1 MKPYLKNKLCTVTIS
16 LLMLCLGAHNV
27 YSQEKAAD
35 DLYDL
40 SLEEL
45 MEMQVSVG
53 SKTVRNIDQAP
64 GAVTII
70 TKEQIMQTNAR
81 SLRDILNVFVPGMD
95 VTPAYFNSGNTI
107 SEGIY
112 ARGIL
117 SDFNQQILILFNGE
131 NKFNESTF
139 GSPYPGMEFTL
150 ENVERVEINSS
161 PSPLLGGSALTTIN
175 VVTKEQ
181 YTEGVE
187 TMLNVGLN
195 ADDGFQ
201 SKRLTV
207 NLGKTVNSWHVGSS
221 LQFYN
226 DRGQVFTQSPDS
238 ILNASGTLRDGTPN
252 AGNFTINIK
261 SPNDIVEIGSWYKV
275 VKRDAF
281 LSNLSLS
288 QSADL
293 YYFQSQVFHNYAK
306 VKLTQ
311 SLDASVGFSTYGL
324 DNTFNLNEP
333 IPVGVNQ
340 RINVPSR
347 NEIKNYNAYGQL
359 NYLKEFSLAG
369 NHILFAGGKI
379 ERESQSDHKTSQLND
394 RNEFVDV
401 TQQRKDDFG
410 IDLPD
415 GERSIYAV
423 FAEDNWEIT
432 KQISLL
438 AGLRFDNYK
447 NFNDKN
453 ISAFNPRLA
462 VSYISH
468 NKFIVKALYATAV
481 RPPSNYE
488 LTGNNFLPLL
498 YGNNSLTFEELTT
511 YELNFIYKDTKLRA
525 SVNPYSAQFRNKIS
539 YVASAIDTT
548 ISVASNSGKVEVF
561 GVEASV
567 QYTLSE
573 SNYFFINTAVISS
586 KNTVSNTKT
595 FFVSDRYLS
604 GGFNG
609 NWKKVNVNIN
619 AYYRGKRE
627 LPSQLVQNKQK
638 AAAEH
643 IVTNLSLRYAISKS
657 VEFYCLAE
665 NLFGKENFIPLS
677 RDGLFVPLRGRTLNI
692 GYRFSF

>member
-1 MKPYLKNKLCTVTIS
+1 MKPYLKNKLCAVALS
-16 LLMLCLGAHNV
+16 LLVLGLATRTA
-27 YSQEKAAD
+27 YSQEEVAD

-64 GAVTII
+64 GAITII
-70 TKEQIMQTNAR
+70 TKEQIRQTNAR
-81 SLRDILNVFVPGMD
+81 SLRDILNVFVPGVD
-95 VTPAYFNSGNTI
+95 VTPAYFNSGSMVNE
-107 SEGIY
+107 SIY

-150 ENVERVEINSS
+150 ENVERIEINSS

-187 TMLNVGLN
+187 TMLNVGFN

-207 NLGKTVNSWHVGSS
+207 NLGKTINSWHIGSS
-221 LQFYN
+221 LQLYN
-226 DRGQVFTQSPDS
+226 DKGQVFRQSPDS
-238 ILNASGTLRDGTPN
+238 ILNATGALRDGTPN
-252 AGNFTINIK
+252 ASNFTINIK
-261 SPNDIVEIGSWYKV
+261 SPNDKVEIGSWYKI

-281 LSNLSLS
+281 LSNLSPS

-293 YYFQSQVFHNYAK
+293 YYFQSEVFHSYAK
-306 VKLTQ
+306 VKLTKG
-311 SLDASVGFSTYGL
+311 LDASIGFSKYGL
-324 DNTFNLNEP
+324 DNTFNLTEL

-347 NEIKNYNAYGQL
+347 TEIENYNAYAQL

-379 ERESQSDHKTSQLND
+379 EREGQSDHKTSQLND

-415 GERSIYAV
+415 GDRSIYSA

-432 KQISLL
+432 KQVSLL
-438 AGLRFDNYK
+438 AGFRFDNYK

-453 ISAFNPRLA
+453 IIAINPRVA
-462 VSYISH
+462 VSYIPH
-468 NKFIVKALYATAV
+468 KKFIVKALYATAV

-488 LTGNNFLPLL
+488 LTGNNFLPFL
-498 YGNNSLTFEELTT
+498 YGNNSLTFEELST
-511 YELNFIYKDTKLRA
+511 YELNFIYKGNKLRA
-525 SVNPYSAQFRNKIS
+525 SINPYSANFKNKIS
-539 YVASAIDTT
+539 YVESALDTT

-561 GVEASV
+561 GVEASL

-573 SNYFFINTAVISS
+573 NNYVFINTTFFSS
-586 KNTVSNTKT
+586 KNTVLGTKT
-595 FFVSDRYLS
+595 FFVPDQYIS

-609 NWKKVNVNIN
+609 AWKKLNVNIN
-619 AYYRGKRE
+619 TYYRGKRE
-627 LPSQLVQNKQK
+627 LPNQLVQNKLK
-638 AAAEH
+638 ASASQL
-643 IVTNLSLRYAISKS
+643 VTNLSLLYSIRKNI
-657 VEFYCLAE
+657 EFYCLVE
-665 NLFGKENFIPLS
+665 NVFDKENFIPLS
-677 RDGLFVPLRGRTLNI
+677 RDGLFVPLRGRTFNI

>member
-1 MKPYLKNKLCTVTIS
+1 MKTILKNRLQIVAIAMLMMTIVT
-16 LLMLCLGAHNV
+16 NV
-27 YSQEKAAD
+27 AYSQEQATD

-45 MEMQVSVG
+45 MELQVSVG

-64 GAVTII
+64 GAITIV
-70 TKEQIMQTNAR
+70 TKEQIRQTNAR
-81 SLRDILNVFVPGMD
+81 SLRDVLNVFVPGLD
-95 VTPAYFNSGNTI
+95 VTPAYFNSGSMV
-107 SEGIY
+107 SESVY
-112 ARGIL
+112 ARGVL

-187 TMLNVGLN
+187 TMLNIGLN
-195 ADDGFQ
+195 AADGFQ

-207 NLGKTVNSWHVGSS
+207 NLGKTINSWHVGSS

-226 DRGQVFTQSPDS
+226 DKGQSFTQSPDS
-238 ILNASGTLRDGTPN
+238 ILNATGALRDGTPN

-261 SPNDIVEIGSWYKV
+261 SPNDKVEIGSWYKV

-281 LSNLSLS
+281 LSNLSPS
-288 QSADL
+288 QKADL
-293 YYFQSQVFHNYAK
+293 YYFQSEVFHSYAK
-306 VKLTQ
+306 VKLTKG
-311 SLDASVGFSTYGL
+311 LDASVGFSTYGL

-340 RINVPSR
+340 HINVPSR
-347 NEIKNYNAYGQL
+347 TEIENYNAYAQL

-379 ERESQSDHKTSQLND
+379 EREGQSDHKTSQMND

-401 TQQRKDDFG
+401 TQTREDEFG

-415 GERSIYAV
+415 GDRSIYAV

-432 KQISLL
+432 KQVSLL
-438 AGLRFDNYK
+438 AGFRFDNYK

-453 ISAFNPRLA
+453 ITALNPRVA
-462 VSYISH
+462 VSYIPH
-468 NKFIVKALYATAV
+468 KKFIVKALYATAV

-498 YGNNSLTFEELTT
+498 YGNNSLTFEELST
-511 YELNFIYKDTKLRA
+511 YEMNFIYKGTKLRA
-525 SVNPYSAQFRNKIS
+525 SVNPYSAQFKNKIS
-539 YVASAIDTT
+539 YVAPTIDTT

-573 SNYFFINTAVISS
+573 NNYVFLNTTVFSS

-595 FFVSDRYLS
+595 FFVPDRYLS

-609 NWKKVNVNIN
+609 NWKNVNVNIN

-627 LPSQLVQNKQK
+627 LPNQLVQNKQK
-638 AAAEH
+638 ASGEH
-643 IVTNLSLRYAISKS
+643 VVTNLSLRYSISKS
-657 VEFYCLAE
+657 VEFYCLVE
-665 NLFGKENFIPLS
+665 NVFDKENFIPLS
-677 RDGLFVPLRGRTLNI
+677 RDGLFVPLRGRTFNI

>member
-1 MKPYLKNKLCTVTIS
+1 MILYIKSKLCMISLS
-16 LLMLCLGAHNV
+16 LLMLCIGVSTA
-27 YSQEKAAD
+27 YSQDETD
-35 DLYDL
+35 EDLYDL

-64 GAVTII
+64 GAITII
-70 TKEQIMQTNAR
+70 TKEQIRQTNAR
-81 SLRDILNVFVPGMD
+81 SLRDILNMFVPGMD
-95 VTPAYFNSGNTI
+95 VTPAYFNSGVMVNE
-107 SEGIY
+107 SIY
-112 ARGIL
+112 ARGTL

-150 ENVERVEINSS
+150 ENVERIEINSS

-187 TMLNVGLN
+187 TMLNIGLN
-195 ADDGFQ
+195 NDDGFQ

-207 NLGKTVNSWHVGSS
+207 NLGKTINSWHVGSS

-226 DRGQVFTQSPDS
+226 DKGQVFTQSPDS
-238 ILNASGTLRDGTPN
+238 ILNVTGALRDGTPN

-261 SPNDIVEIGSWYKV
+261 SPNDILEIGSWYKV

-306 VKLTQ
+306 VKITKG
-311 SLDASVGFSTYGL
+311 LDASVGYSTYGF

-347 NEIKNYNAYGQL
+347 NEIKNYNIYAQL

-369 NHILFAGGKI
+369 NHILLAGGKI
-379 ERESQSDHKTSQLND
+379 EREGQSEHKTSQLND

-401 TQQRKDDFG
+401 TLQRKDDFG

-415 GERSIYAV
+415 GDRSIYAV

-438 AGLRFDNYK
+438 AGFRFDSYK

-453 ISAFNPRLA
+453 ISAFNPRIAL
-462 VSYISH
+462 SYIPH
-468 NKFIVKALYATAV
+468 KKFIIKALYATAV

-498 YGNNSLTFEELTT
+498 YGNNSLTFEELST
-511 YELNFIYKDTKLRA
+511 YELNFIYKGTKLRV
-525 SVNPYSAQFRNKIS
+525 SFNPYSAQFKNKIR
-539 YVASAIDTT
+539 YEASPIDTT
-548 ISVASNSGKVEVF
+548 ISVASNSGNVEVF
-561 GVEASV
+561 GVESSV

-573 SNYFFINTAVISS
+573 NNYLFINTTVFTS
-586 KNTVSNTKT
+586 KNTLSNTKT
-595 FFVSDRYLS
+595 FFVPDRYLS

-609 NWKKVNVNIN
+609 NWKKVNVNVN

-627 LPSQLVQNKQK
+627 LPNQLVQNKQK

-643 IVTNLSLRYAISKS
+643 IVTNLSLRYSISKS
-657 VEFYCLAE
+657 LEFYCLAE
-665 NLFGKENFIPLS
+665 NLFDKENFIPLS
-677 RDGLFVPLRGRTLNI
+677 RDGLFVPLRGRTFNI